1 MATVIPLPRRD
12 LMRYIDLRSDTV
24 TQPTDAMRQVM
35 LHADVGDDV
44 YGEDPSVNALE
55 AYGARLLGKQA
66 ALFVPS
72 GTMSNL
78 LAVMSHCQRGEG
90 AILGSAAHIY
100 RYEAQGSAVLGS
112 VALQPLPMQPDGT
125 LALADIEGALAP
137 DDAHFVQTRLICLE
151 NTHNGKVLPLSY
163 LQQMGAFVAER
174 GLKLHLDGA
183 RLFNAAI
190 ASETQVDTL
199 AAPFDSIS
207 ICLSKGLGAPVGSL
221 LVGEQAFI
229 ARARRLR
236 KMLGGGMRQAGILA
250 QAGLFALEQHVH
262 RLADDHRR
270 ARRLAEGLAALPGIE
285 LDLAQV
291 QSNMVFLR
299 LKNGESQA
307 LLAFMKERGILF
319 SGYGELRLVTH
330 LQINDDDIEEV
341 IDASTEY
348 LGA

>member
-1 MATVIPLPRRD
+1 
-12 LMRYIDLRSDTV
+12 MRYIDLRSDTV
-24 TQPTDAMRQVM
+24 TQPTDAMRQAM
-35 LHADVGDDV
+35 LHAEVGDDV

-55 AYGARLLGKQA
+55 AYGAKLLGKQA

-90 AILGSAAHIY
+90 AILGAGAHIY
-100 RYEAQGSAVLGS
+100 RFEAQGSAVLGS
-112 VALQPLPMQPDGT
+112 VALQPLPMQRDGT
-125 LALADIEGALAP
+125 LAFDDVKAALAP

-163 LQQMGAFVAER
+163 LQEMGAFVAKH

-183 RLFNAAI
+183 RLFNAAV
-190 ASETQVDTL
+190 ASDTPAEVI

-221 LVGEQAFI
+221 LVGDRDFI

-236 KMLGGGMRQAGILA
+236 KMVGGGMRQAGMLA
-250 QAGLFALEQHVH
+250 QAGLFALEQHVA

-270 ARRLAEGLAALPGIE
+270 AKRLAEGLAALPGIE
-285 LDLAQV
+285 LDLSLV

-299 LKNGESQA
+299 LAKGEPAQ

-341 IDASTEY
+341 IDAFTEY
-348 LGA
+348 LGGR

>member
-1 MATVIPLPRRD
+1 
-12 LMRYIDLRSDTV
+12 MRYIDLRSDTV
-24 TQPTDAMRQVM
+24 TQPTDAMRQAM
-35 LHADVGDDV
+35 LHAEVGDDV
-44 YGEDPSVNALE
+44 YGEDPGVNALE
-55 AYGARLLGKQA
+55 AFGARLLGKQA

-90 AILGSAAHIY
+90 AILGNAAHIY

-112 VALQPLPMQPDGT
+112 VALQPLPMQRDGT
-125 LALADIEGALAP
+125 LAFDDINAALAP

-163 LQQMGAFVAER
+163 LQEMGAFVAER

-183 RLFNAAI
+183 RLFNAAV
-190 ASETQVDTL
+190 ASETAAAVI

-221 LVGEQAFI
+221 LVGSHDFI

-250 QAGLFALEQHVH
+250 QAGLFALEQHVT

-270 ARRLAEGLAALPGIE
+270 AKRLAEGLAALPGIE
-285 LDLAQV
+285 IDLSLV

-299 LKNGESQA
+299 LHEGESA
-307 LLAFMKERGILF
+307 PLLAFMKERGILF

-341 IDASTEY
+341 IDAFTEY
-348 LGA
+348 LGAR

>member
-1 MATVIPLPRRD
+1 
-12 LMRYIDLRSDTV
+12 MRYIDLRSDTV
-24 TQPTDAMRQVM
+24 TQPTDAMRQAM
-35 LHADVGDDV
+35 LHAEVGDDV

-55 AYGARLLGKQA
+55 AYGAKLLGKQA

-90 AILGSAAHIY
+90 AILGAGAHIY
-100 RYEAQGSAVLGS
+100 RFEAQGSAVLGS
-112 VALQPLPMQPDGT
+112 VALQPLPMQRDGT
-125 LALADIEGALAP
+125 LAFDDIKAALAP
-137 DDAHFVQTRLICLE
+137 DDAHFAQTRLICLE

-163 LQQMGAFVAER
+163 LQEMGAFVAKH

-183 RLFNAAI
+183 RLFNAAV
-190 ASETQVDTL
+190 ASDTPAEVI

-221 LVGEQAFI
+221 LVGDRDFI

-236 KMLGGGMRQAGILA
+236 KMVGGGMRQAGMLA
-250 QAGLFALEQHVH
+250 QAGLFALEQHVA

-270 ARRLAEGLAALPGIE
+270 AKRLAEGLAALPGIE
-285 LDLAQV
+285 LDLSLV

-299 LKNGESQA
+299 LAKGEPAQ

-341 IDASTEY
+341 IDAFTEY
-348 LGA
+348 LGAR

>member
-1 MATVIPLPRRD
+1 
-12 LMRYIDLRSDTV
+12 MRYIDLRSDTV
-24 TQPTDAMRQVM
+24 TQPTDAMRQAM
-35 LHADVGDDV
+35 LHAEVGDDV
-44 YGEDPSVNALE
+44 YGEDPGVNALE

-90 AILGSAAHIY
+90 AILGNAAHIY

-112 VALQPLPMQPDGT
+112 VALQPLPMQRDGT
-125 LALADIEGALAP
+125 LAFDDIKAALAP

-163 LQQMGAFVAER
+163 LQEMGAFVAER

-183 RLFNAAI
+183 RLFNAAV
-190 ASETQVDTL
+190 ASETPVEVI

-221 LVGEQAFI
+221 LVGSHDFI

-250 QAGLFALEQHVH
+250 QAGLFALEQHVT

-270 ARRLAEGLAALPGIE
+270 AKRLAEGLAALPGIE
-285 LDLAQV
+285 LDLSLV

-299 LKNGESQA
+299 LREGESA
-307 LLAFMKERGILF
+307 PLLAFMKERGILF

-341 IDASTEY
+341 IDAFTEY
-348 LGA
+348 LGAR

>member
-1 MATVIPLPRRD
+1 
-12 LMRYIDLRSDTV
+12 MRYIDLRSDTV

-35 LHADVGDDV
+35 LHAEVGDDV
-44 YGEDPSVNALE
+44 YGEDPGVNALE
-55 AYGARLLGKQA
+55 AHGARLLGKQA

-100 RYEAQGSAVLGS
+100 RYEAQGCAVLGS
-112 VALQPLPMQPDGT
+112 VALQPLPMQRDGT
-125 LALADIEGALAP
+125 LAFDDIKAALAP

-163 LQQMGAFVAER
+163 LQEMGAFVAER

-183 RLFNAAI
+183 RLFNAAV
-190 ASETQVDTL
+190 ASETPVEVI

-221 LVGEQAFI
+221 LVGSHDFI

-250 QAGLFALEQHVH
+250 QAGLFALEQHVT

-270 ARRLAEGLAALPGIE
+270 AKRLAEGLAALPGIE
-285 LDLAQV
+285 LDLSLV

-299 LKNGESQA
+299 LREGESA
-307 LLAFMKERGILF
+307 PLLAFMKERGILF

-341 IDASTEY
+341 IDAFTEY
-348 LGA
+348 LGAR

>member
-1 MATVIPLPRRD
+1 
-12 LMRYIDLRSDTV
+12 MRYIDLRSDTV
-24 TQPTDAMRQVM
+24 TQPTDAMRQAM
-35 LHADVGDDV
+35 LHAEVGDDV

-55 AYGARLLGKQA
+55 AYGAKLLGKQA

-90 AILGSAAHIY
+90 AILGAGAHIY
-100 RYEAQGSAVLGS
+100 RFEAQGSAVLGS
-112 VALQPLPMQPDGT
+112 VALQPLPMQRDGT
-125 LALADIEGALAP
+125 LAFDDIKAALAP

-163 LQQMGAFVAER
+163 LQEMGAFVAKH

-183 RLFNAAI
+183 RLFNAAVASDTPAEVI
-190 ASETQVDTL
+190 AE
-199 AAPFDSIS
+199 PFDSIS

-221 LVGEQAFI
+221 LVGDRDFI

-236 KMLGGGMRQAGILA
+236 KMVGGGMRQAGMLA
-250 QAGLFALEQHVH
+250 QAGLFALEQHVA

-270 ARRLAEGLAALPGIE
+270 AKRLAQGLAALPGIE
-285 LDLAQV
+285 LDLSLV

-299 LKNGESQA
+299 LAKGEPAQ

-341 IDASTEY
+341 IDAFTEY
-348 LGA
+348 LGAR

>member
-1 MATVIPLPRRD
+1 
-12 LMRYIDLRSDTV
+12 MRYIDLRSDTV
-24 TQPTDAMRQVM
+24 TQPTDAMRQAM
-35 LHADVGDDV
+35 LHAAVGDDV
-44 YGEDPSVNALE
+44 YGEDPGVNALE
-55 AYGARLLGKQA
+55 AFGAKLLGKQA

-90 AILGSAAHIY
+90 AILGNAAHIY

-112 VALQPLPMQPDGT
+112 VALQPLPMQRDGT
-125 LALADIEGALAP
+125 LAFDDIKAALAP

-163 LQQMGAFVAER
+163 LQEMGAFVADR

-183 RLFNAAI
+183 RLFNAAV
-190 ASETQVDTL
+190 ASETPVEVI

-221 LVGEQAFI
+221 LVGSHDFI

-250 QAGLFALEQHVH
+250 QAGLFALEQHVT

-270 ARRLAEGLAALPGIE
+270 AKRLAEGLAALPGIE
-285 LDLAQV
+285 LDLSLV

-299 LKNGESQA
+299 LREGESA
-307 LLAFMKERGILF
+307 PLLAFMKERGILF

-341 IDASTEY
+341 IDAFTEY
-348 LGA
+348 LGAR

>member
-1 MATVIPLPRRD
+1 
-12 LMRYIDLRSDTV
+12 MRYIDLRSDTV
-24 TQPTDAMRQVM
+24 TQPTDAMRQAM
-35 LHADVGDDV
+35 LHAEVGDDV

-55 AYGARLLGKQA
+55 AYGAKLLGKQA

-90 AILGSAAHIY
+90 AILGAGAHIY
-100 RYEAQGSAVLGS
+100 RFEAQGSAVLGS
-112 VALQPLPMQPDGT
+112 VALQPLPMQRDGT
-125 LALADIEGALAP
+125 LAFDDIKAALAP

-163 LQQMGAFVAER
+163 LQEMGAFVAKH

-183 RLFNAAI
+183 RLFNAAV
-190 ASETQVDTL
+190 ASDTPAEVI

-221 LVGEQAFI
+221 LVGDRDFI

-236 KMLGGGMRQAGILA
+236 KMVGGCMRQAGMLA
-250 QAGLFALEQHVH
+250 QAGLFALEQHVA

-270 ARRLAEGLAALPGIE
+270 AKRLAEGLAALPGIE
-285 LDLAQV
+285 LDLSLV

-299 LKNGESQA
+299 LAKGEPAQ

-341 IDASTEY
+341 IDAFTEY
-348 LGA
+348 LGAR

>member
-1 MATVIPLPRRD
+1 
-12 LMRYIDLRSDTV
+12 MRYIDLRSDTV
-24 TQPTDAMRQVM
+24 TQPTDAMRQAM
-35 LHADVGDDV
+35 LHAEVGDDV
-44 YGEDPSVNALE
+44 YGEDPGVNALE
-55 AYGARLLGKQA
+55 AFGARLLGKQA

-90 AILGSAAHIY
+90 AILGNAAHIY

-112 VALQPLPMQPDGT
+112 VALQPLPMQRDGT
-125 LALADIEGALAP
+125 LAFDDIKAALAP

-163 LQQMGAFVAER
+163 LQEMGAFVAER

-183 RLFNAAI
+183 RLFNAAV
-190 ASETQVDTL
+190 ASETPVEVI

-221 LVGEQAFI
+221 LVGSHDFI

-250 QAGLFALEQHVH
+250 QAGLFALEQHVT

-270 ARRLAEGLAALPGIE
+270 AKRLAEGLAALPGIE
-285 LDLAQV
+285 LDLSLV

-299 LKNGESQA
+299 LREGESA
-307 LLAFMKERGILF
+307 PLLAFMKERGILF

-341 IDASTEY
+341 IDAFTEY
-348 LGA
+348 LGTR

>member
-1 MATVIPLPRRD
+1 
-12 LMRYIDLRSDTV
+12 MRYIDLRSDTV
-24 TQPTDAMRQVM
+24 TQPTDAMRQAM
-35 LHADVGDDV
+35 LHAEVGDDV
-44 YGEDPSVNALE
+44 YGEDPGVNALE
-55 AYGARLLGKQA
+55 AFGARLLGKQA

-78 LAVMSHCQRGEG
+78 LAVMSHCERGEG
-90 AILGSAAHIY
+90 AILGNAAHIY

-112 VALQPLPMQPDGT
+112 VALQPLPMQRDGT
-125 LALADIEGALAP
+125 LAFDDIKAALAP

-163 LQQMGAFVAER
+163 LQEMGAFVAER

-183 RLFNAAI
+183 RLFNAAV
-190 ASETQVDTL
+190 ASETPVEVI

-221 LVGEQAFI
+221 LVGSHDFI

-250 QAGLFALEQHVH
+250 QAGLFALEQHVT

-270 ARRLAEGLAALPGIE
+270 AKRLAEGLAALPGIE
-285 LDLAQV
+285 LDLLLV

-299 LKNGESQA
+299 LHEGESA
-307 LLAFMKERGILF
+307 PLLAFMKERGILF

-341 IDASTEY
+341 IDAFTEY
-348 LGA
+348 LGAR

>member
-1 MATVIPLPRRD
+1 
-12 LMRYIDLRSDTV
+12 MRYIDLRSDTV
-24 TQPTDAMRQVM
+24 TQPTDAMRQAM
-35 LHADVGDDV
+35 LHAEVGDDV
-44 YGEDPSVNALE
+44 YGEDPGVNALE
-55 AYGARLLGKQA
+55 AFGARLLGKQA

-90 AILGSAAHIY
+90 AILGNAAHIY

-112 VALQPLPMQPDGT
+112 VALQPLPMQRDGT
-125 LALADIEGALAP
+125 LAFDDIKAALAP

-163 LQQMGAFVAER
+163 LQEMGAFVAER

-183 RLFNAAI
+183 RLFNAAV
-190 ASETQVDTL
+190 ASETPVEVI

-221 LVGEQAFI
+221 LVGSHDFI

-250 QAGLFALEQHVH
+250 QAGLFALEQHVT

-270 ARRLAEGLAALPGIE
+270 AKRLAEGLAALSGIE
-285 LDLAQV
+285 LDLSLV

-299 LKNGESQA
+299 LREGESA
-307 LLAFMKERGILF
+307 PLLAFMKERGIIF

-341 IDASTEY
+341 IDAFTEY
-348 LGA
+348 LGAR

>member
-1 MATVIPLPRRD
+1 
-12 LMRYIDLRSDTV
+12 MRYIDLRSDTV
-24 TQPTDAMRQVM
+24 TQPTDAMRQAM
-35 LHADVGDDV
+35 LHAEVGDDV

-55 AYGARLLGKQA
+55 AYGAKLLGKQA

-90 AILGSAAHIY
+90 AILGAGAHIY
-100 RYEAQGSAVLGS
+100 RFEAQGSAVLGS
-112 VALQPLPMQPDGT
+112 VALQPLPMQRDGT
-125 LALADIEGALAP
+125 LAFDDIKAALAP

-163 LQQMGAFVAER
+163 LQEMGAFVAKH

-183 RLFNAAI
+183 RLFNAAV
-190 ASETQVDTL
+190 ASDTPAEVI

-221 LVGEQAFI
+221 LVGDRDFI

-236 KMLGGGMRQAGILA
+236 KMVGGGMRQAGMLA
-250 QAGLFALEQHVH
+250 QAGLFALEQHVA

-270 ARRLAEGLAALPGIE
+270 AKRLAEGLAALPGIE
-285 LDLAQV
+285 LDLSLV

-299 LKNGESQA
+299 LAKGEPAQ

-341 IDASTEY
+341 IDAFTEY
-348 LGA
+348 LGGR

>member
-1 MATVIPLPRRD
+1 
-12 LMRYIDLRSDTV
+12 MRYIDLRSDTV
-24 TQPTDAMRQVM
+24 TQPTDAMRQAM
-35 LHADVGDDV
+35 LHAEVGDDV
-44 YGEDPSVNALE
+44 YGEDPGVNALE
-55 AYGARLLGKQA
+55 AFGARLLGKQA

-90 AILGSAAHIY
+90 AILGNAAHIY

-112 VALQPLPMQPDGT
+112 VALQPLPMQRDGT
-125 LALADIEGALAP
+125 LAFDDIKAALAP

-163 LQQMGAFVAER
+163 LQEMGAFVAER

-183 RLFNAAI
+183 RLFNAAV
-190 ASETQVDTL
+190 ASETPVEVI

-221 LVGEQAFI
+221 LVGSHDFI

-250 QAGLFALEQHVH
+250 QAGLFALEQHVT

-270 ARRLAEGLAALPGIE
+270 AKRLAEGLAALPGIE
-285 LDLAQV
+285 LDLSLV

-299 LKNGESQA
+299 LREGESAA

-341 IDASTEY
+341 IDAFTEY
-348 LGA
+348 LGAR

>member
-1 MATVIPLPRRD
+1 
-12 LMRYIDLRSDTV
+12 MRYIDLRSDTV
-24 TQPTDAMRQVM
+24 TQPTDAMRQAM
-35 LHADVGDDV
+35 LHAEVGDDV
-44 YGEDPSVNALE
+44 YGEDPGVNALE
-55 AYGARLLGKQA
+55 AHGARLLGKQA

-78 LAVMSHCQRGEG
+78 LAVMNHCQRGEG
-90 AILGSAAHIY
+90 AILGNAAHIY

-112 VALQPLPMQPDGT
+112 VALQPLPMQRDGT
-125 LALADIEGALAP
+125 LAFDDIKAALAP

-163 LQQMGAFVAER
+163 LQEMGAFVAER

-183 RLFNAAI
+183 RLFNAAV
-190 ASETQVDTL
+190 ASETAAAVI

-221 LVGEQAFI
+221 LVGSHDFI

-250 QAGLFALEQHVH
+250 QAGLFALEQHVT

-270 ARRLAEGLAALPGIE
+270 AKRLAEGLAALPGIE
-285 LDLAQV
+285 IDLSLV

-299 LKNGESQA
+299 LHEGESA
-307 LLAFMKERGILF
+307 PLLAFMKERGILF

-330 LQINDDDIEEV
+330 LQINDEDIEEV
-341 IDASTEY
+341 IDAFTEY
-348 LGA
+348 LGAR

>member
-1 MATVIPLPRRD
+1 
-12 LMRYIDLRSDTV
+12 MRYIDLRSDTV
-24 TQPTDAMRQVM
+24 TQPTDAMRQAM
-35 LHADVGDDV
+35 LHAEVGDDV
-44 YGEDPSVNALE
+44 YGEDPGVNALE
-55 AYGARLLGKQA
+55 AFGARLLGKQA

-90 AILGSAAHIY
+90 AILGNAAHIY

-112 VALQPLPMQPDGT
+112 VALQPLPMQRDGT
-125 LALADIEGALAP
+125 LAFDDIKAALAP

-163 LQQMGAFVAER
+163 MQEMGAFVAER

-183 RLFNAAI
+183 RLFNAAV
-190 ASETQVDTL
+190 ASETPVEVI

-221 LVGEQAFI
+221 LVGSHDFI

-250 QAGLFALEQHVH
+250 QAGLFALEQHVT

-270 ARRLAEGLAALPGIE
+270 AKRLAEGLAALPGIE
-285 LDLAQV
+285 LDLSLV

-299 LKNGESQA
+299 LHEGESA
-307 LLAFMKERGILF
+307 PLLAFMKERGILF

-341 IDASTEY
+341 IDAFTEY
-348 LGA
+348 LGAR

>member
-1 MATVIPLPRRD
+1 
-12 LMRYIDLRSDTV
+12 MRYIDLRSDTV
-24 TQPTDAMRQVM
+24 TQPTDAMRQAM
-35 LHADVGDDV
+35 LHAEVGDDV
-44 YGEDPSVNALE
+44 YGEDPGVNALE
-55 AYGARLLGKQA
+55 AFGARLLGKQA

-90 AILGSAAHIY
+90 AILGNAAHIY

-112 VALQPLPMQPDGT
+112 VALQPLPMQRDGT
-125 LALADIEGALAP
+125 LAFDDIKAALAP

-163 LQQMGAFVAER
+163 LQEMGAFVAER

-183 RLFNAAI
+183 RLFNAAV
-190 ASETQVDTL
+190 ASETAAAVI

-221 LVGEQAFI
+221 LVGSHDFI

-250 QAGLFALEQHVH
+250 QAGLFALEQHVN

-270 ARRLAEGLAALPGIE
+270 AKRLAEGLAALPGIE
-285 LDLAQV
+285 LDLSLV

-299 LKNGESQA
+299 LREGESA
-307 LLAFMKERGILF
+307 PLLAFMKERGILF

-341 IDASTEY
+341 IDAFTEY
-348 LGA
+348 LGAR

>member
-1 MATVIPLPRRD
+1 
-12 LMRYIDLRSDTV
+12 MRYIDLRSDTV
-24 TQPTDAMRQVM
+24 TQPTDAMRQAM
-35 LHADVGDDV
+35 LHAEVGDDV
-44 YGEDPSVNALE
+44 YGEDPGVNALE
-55 AYGARLLGKQA
+55 AFGARLLGKQA

-90 AILGSAAHIY
+90 AILGNAAHIY

-112 VALQPLPMQPDGT
+112 VALQPLPMQRDGT
-125 LALADIEGALAP
+125 LAFDDIKAALAP

-163 LQQMGAFVAER
+163 LQEMGAFVAER

-183 RLFNAAI
+183 RLFNAAV
-190 ASETQVDTL
+190 ASETPVEEI

-221 LVGEQAFI
+221 LVGSHYFI

-236 KMLGGGMRQAGILA
+236 KMLGGGMRQAGTLA
-250 QAGLFALEQHVH
+250 QAGLFALEQHVS

-270 ARRLAEGLAALPGIE
+270 AKRLAEGLAALSGIE
-285 LDLAQV
+285 LDLSLV

-299 LKNGESQA
+299 LREGESA
-307 LLAFMKERGILF
+307 PLLAFMKERGILF

-341 IDASTEY
+341 IDAFTEY
-348 LGA
+348 LGAR

>member
-1 MATVIPLPRRD
+1 
-12 LMRYIDLRSDTV
+12 MRYIDLRSDTV
-24 TQPTDAMRQVM
+24 TQPTDAMRQAM
-35 LHADVGDDV
+35 LHAEVGDDV
-44 YGEDPSVNALE
+44 YGEDPGVNALE
-55 AYGARLLGKQA
+55 AFGARLLGKQA

-90 AILGSAAHIY
+90 AILGNAAHIY

-112 VALQPLPMQPDGT
+112 VALQPLPMQRDGT
-125 LALADIEGALAP
+125 LAFDDIKAALAP

-163 LQQMGAFVAER
+163 LQEMGAFVADR

-183 RLFNAAI
+183 RLFNAAV
-190 ASETQVDTL
+190 ASETPVEVI

-221 LVGEQAFI
+221 LVGCHDFI

-250 QAGLFALEQHVH
+250 QAGLFALEQHVT

-270 ARRLAEGLAALPGIE
+270 AKRLAEGLAALPGIE
-285 LDLAQV
+285 LDLSLV

-299 LKNGESQA
+299 LREGESA
-307 LLAFMKERGILF
+307 PLLAFMKERGILF

-341 IDASTEY
+341 IDAFTEY
-348 LGA
+348 LGAR

>member
-1 MATVIPLPRRD
+1 
-12 LMRYIDLRSDTV
+12 MRYIDLRSDTV
-24 TQPTDAMRQVM
+24 TQPTDAMRQAM
-35 LHADVGDDV
+35 LHAEVGDDV
-44 YGEDPSVNALE
+44 YGEDPGVNALE
-55 AYGARLLGKQA
+55 AFGARLLGKQA

-90 AILGSAAHIY
+90 AILGNAAHIY

-112 VALQPLPMQPDGT
+112 VALQPLPMQRDGT
-125 LALADIEGALAP
+125 LAFDDIKAALAP
-137 DDAHFVQTRLICLE
+137 DDAHFVQTRLLCLE

-163 LQQMGAFVAER
+163 LQEMGAFVAER

-183 RLFNAAI
+183 RLFNAAV
-190 ASETQVDTL
+190 ASETPVEVI

-221 LVGEQAFI
+221 LVGRHDFI

-250 QAGLFALEQHVH
+250 QAGLFALEQHVT

-270 ARRLAEGLAALPGIE
+270 AKRLAEGLAALPGIE
-285 LDLAQV
+285 LDLSLV

-299 LKNGESQA
+299 LREGESA
-307 LLAFMKERGILF
+307 PLLAFMKERGILF

-341 IDASTEY
+341 IDAFTEY
-348 LGA
+348 LGAR

>member
-1 MATVIPLPRRD
+1 
-12 LMRYIDLRSDTV
+12 MRYIDLRSDTV
-24 TQPTDAMRQVM
+24 TQPTDAMRQAM
-35 LHADVGDDV
+35 LHAEVGDDV
-44 YGEDPSVNALE
+44 YGEDPGVNALE
-55 AYGARLLGKQA
+55 AHGAKLLGKQA

-90 AILGSAAHIY
+90 AILGNAAHIY

-112 VALQPLPMQPDGT
+112 VALQPLPMQRDGT
-125 LALADIEGALAP
+125 LAFDDIKAALAP

-163 LQQMGAFVAER
+163 LQEMGAFVAER

-183 RLFNAAI
+183 RLFNAAV
-190 ASETQVDTL
+190 ASETAAAVI

-221 LVGEQAFI
+221 LVGSHDFI

-250 QAGLFALEQHVH
+250 QAGLFALEQHVA

-270 ARRLAEGLAALPGIE
+270 AKRLAEGLAALPGIE
-285 LDLAQV
+285 LDLSLV

-299 LKNGESQA
+299 LREGESA
-307 LLAFMKERGILF
+307 PLLAFMKERGILF

-341 IDASTEY
+341 IDAFTEY
-348 LGA
+348 LGVR

>member
-1 MATVIPLPRRD
+1 
-12 LMRYIDLRSDTV
+12 MRYIDLRSDTV
-24 TQPTDAMRQVM
+24 TQPTDAMRQAM
-35 LHADVGDDV
+35 LHAEVGDDV

-55 AYGARLLGKQA
+55 AYGAKLLGKQA

-90 AILGSAAHIY
+90 AILGAGAHIY
-100 RYEAQGSAVLGS
+100 RFEAQGSAVLGS
-112 VALQPLPMQPDGT
+112 VALQPLPMQRDGT
-125 LALADIEGALAP
+125 LAFDDIKAALAP

-163 LQQMGAFVAER
+163 LQEMGAFVAKH

-183 RLFNAAI
+183 RLFNAAV
-190 ASETQVDTL
+190 ASDTPAEAI

-221 LVGEQAFI
+221 LVGDRDFI

-236 KMLGGGMRQAGILA
+236 KMVGGGMRQAGMLA
-250 QAGLFALEQHVH
+250 QAGLFALEQHVA

-270 ARRLAEGLAALPGIE
+270 AKRLAEGLAALPGIE
-285 LDLAQV
+285 LDLSLV

-299 LKNGESQA
+299 LAKGEPAQ

-341 IDASTEY
+341 IDAFTEY
-348 LGA
+348 LGAR

>member
-1 MATVIPLPRRD
+1 
-12 LMRYIDLRSDTV
+12 MRYIDLRSDTV
-24 TQPTDAMRQVM
+24 TQPTDAMRQAM
-35 LHADVGDDV
+35 LHAEVGDDV
-44 YGEDPSVNALE
+44 YGEDPGVNALE
-55 AYGARLLGKQA
+55 AFGARLLGKQA

-90 AILGSAAHIY
+90 AILGNAAHIY

-112 VALQPLPMQPDGT
+112 VALQPLPMQRDGT
-125 LALADIEGALAP
+125 LAFDDIKAALAP

-163 LQQMGAFVAER
+163 LQEMGAFVAER

-183 RLFNAAI
+183 RLFNAAV
-190 ASETQVDTL
+190 ASETPVEEI

-221 LVGEQAFI
+221 LVGSHDFI

-250 QAGLFALEQHVH
+250 QAGLFALEQHVT

-270 ARRLAEGLAALPGIE
+270 AKRLAEGLAALPGIE
-285 LDLAQV
+285 LDLSLV

-299 LKNGESQA
+299 LREGESA
-307 LLAFMKERGILF
+307 PLLAFMKDRGILF

-341 IDASTEY
+341 IDAFTEY
-348 LGA
+348 LGAR

>member
-1 MATVIPLPRRD
+1 
-12 LMRYIDLRSDTV
+12 MRYIDLRSDTV
-24 TQPTDAMRQVM
+24 TQPTDAMRQAM
-35 LHADVGDDV
+35 LHAEVGDDV
-44 YGEDPSVNALE
+44 YGEDPGVNALE
-55 AYGARLLGKQA
+55 AFGARLLGKQA

-90 AILGSAAHIY
+90 AILGNAAHIY

-112 VALQPLPMQPDGT
+112 VALQPLPMQRDGT
-125 LALADIEGALAP
+125 LAFDDIKAALAP

-163 LQQMGAFVAER
+163 LQEMGAFVAER

-183 RLFNAAI
+183 RLFNAAVV
-190 ASETQVDTL
+190 SETPVEVI

-221 LVGEQAFI
+221 LVGSHDFI

-250 QAGLFALEQHVH
+250 QAGLFALEQHVT

-270 ARRLAEGLAALPGIE
+270 AKRLAEGLAALPGIE
-285 LDLAQV
+285 LDLSLV

-299 LKNGESQA
+299 LREGESA
-307 LLAFMKERGILF
+307 PLLAFMKERGILF

-341 IDASTEY
+341 IDAFTEY
-348 LGA
+348 LGAR

>member
-1 MATVIPLPRRD
+1 
-12 LMRYIDLRSDTV
+12 MRYIDLRSDTV
-24 TQPTDAMRQVM
+24 TQPTDAMRQAM
-35 LHADVGDDV
+35 LHAEVGDDV
-44 YGEDPSVNALE
+44 YGEDPGVNALE
-55 AYGARLLGKQA
+55 AFGARLLGKQA

-90 AILGSAAHIY
+90 AILGNAAHIY

-112 VALQPLPMQPDGT
+112 VALQPLPMQRDGT
-125 LALADIEGALAP
+125 LAFDDIKVALAP

-163 LQQMGAFVAER
+163 LQEMGAFVAER

-183 RLFNAAI
+183 RLFNAAV
-190 ASETQVDTL
+190 ASETPVEVI

-221 LVGEQAFI
+221 LVGSHDFI

-250 QAGLFALEQHVH
+250 QAGLFALEQHVA

-270 ARRLAEGLAALPGIE
+270 AKRLAEGLAALPGIE
-285 LDLAQV
+285 LDLSLV
-291 QSNMVFLR
+291 LSNMVFLR
-299 LKNGESQA
+299 LREGESA
-307 LLAFMKERGILF
+307 PLLAFMKERGILF

-341 IDASTEY
+341 IDAFTEY
-348 LGA
+348 LGAR

>member
-1 MATVIPLPRRD
+1 
-12 LMRYIDLRSDTV
+12 MRYIDLRSDTV
-24 TQPTDAMRQVM
+24 TQPTDAMRQAM
-35 LHADVGDDV
+35 LHAEVGDDV
-44 YGEDPSVNALE
+44 YGEDPGVNALE
-55 AYGARLLGKQA
+55 AFGARLLGKQA

-90 AILGSAAHIY
+90 AILGNAAHIY

-112 VALQPLPMQPDGT
+112 VALQPLPMQRDGT
-125 LALADIEGALAP
+125 LAFDDIKAALAP

-163 LQQMGAFVAER
+163 LQEMGAFVAER
-174 GLKLHLDGA
+174 GLRLHLDGA
-183 RLFNAAI
+183 RLFNAAV
-190 ASETQVDTL
+190 ASETAAAVI

-221 LVGEQAFI
+221 LVGSHDFI

-250 QAGLFALEQHVH
+250 QAGLFALEQHVT

-270 ARRLAEGLAALPGIE
+270 AKRLAEGLAALPGIE
-285 LDLAQV
+285 LDLSLV

-299 LKNGESQA
+299 LHEGEWA
-307 LLAFMKERGILF
+307 LCWPL
-319 SGYGELRLVTH
+319 
-330 LQINDDDIEEV
+330 
-341 IDASTEY
+341 
-348 LGA
+348 

>member
-1 MATVIPLPRRD
+1 
-12 LMRYIDLRSDTV
+12 MRYIDLRSDTV
-24 TQPTDAMRQVM
+24 TQPTDAMRQAM
-35 LHADVGDDV
+35 LHAEVGDDV
-44 YGEDPSVNALE
+44 YGEDPGVNALE
-55 AYGARLLGKQA
+55 AFGARLLGKQA

-90 AILGSAAHIY
+90 AILGNADHIY

-112 VALQPLPMQPDGT
+112 VALQPLPMQRDGT
-125 LALADIEGALAP
+125 LAFDDIKAALAP

-163 LQQMGAFVAER
+163 LQEMGAFVAER

-183 RLFNAAI
+183 RLFNAAV
-190 ASETQVDTL
+190 ASETSVEVI

-221 LVGEQAFI
+221 LVGSHDFI

-250 QAGLFALEQHVH
+250 QAGLFALEQHVT

-270 ARRLAEGLAALPGIE
+270 AKRLAEGLAALPGIE
-285 LDLAQV
+285 LDLSLV

-299 LKNGESQA
+299 LHEGESA
-307 LLAFMKERGILF
+307 PLLAFMKERGILF

-341 IDASTEY
+341 IDAFTEY
-348 LGA
+348 LGAR

>member
-1 MATVIPLPRRD
+1 
-12 LMRYIDLRSDTV
+12 MRYIDLRSDTV
-24 TQPTDAMRQVM
+24 TQPTDAMRQAM
-35 LHADVGDDV
+35 LHAEVGDDV
-44 YGEDPSVNALE
+44 YGEDPCVNALE

-90 AILGSAAHIY
+90 AILGNAAHIY

-112 VALQPLPMQPDGT
+112 VALQPLPMQRDGT
-125 LALADIEGALAP
+125 LAFDDINAALAP

-163 LQQMGAFVAER
+163 LQEMGVFVAER

-183 RLFNAAI
+183 RLFNAAV
-190 ASETQVDTL
+190 ASETPVEVI

-221 LVGEQAFI
+221 LVGSHDFI

-250 QAGLFALEQHVH
+250 QAGLFALEQHVT

-270 ARRLAEGLAALPGIE
+270 AKRLAEGLAALPGIE
-285 LDLAQV
+285 LDLSLV

-299 LKNGESQA
+299 LREGESA
-307 LLAFMKERGILF
+307 PLLAFMKERGILF

-341 IDASTEY
+341 IDAFTEY
-348 LGA
+348 LGAR

>member
-1 MATVIPLPRRD
+1 
-12 LMRYIDLRSDTV
+12 MRYIDLRSDTV
-24 TQPTDAMRQVM
+24 TQPTDAMRQAM
-35 LHADVGDDV
+35 LHAEVGDDV
-44 YGEDPSVNALE
+44 YGEDPSVNVLE
-55 AYGARLLGKQA
+55 AYGAKLLGKQA

-90 AILGSAAHIY
+90 AILGAGAHIY
-100 RYEAQGSAVLGS
+100 RFEAQGSAVLGS
-112 VALQPLPMQPDGT
+112 VALQPLPMQRDGT
-125 LALADIEGALAP
+125 LAFDEIKAALAP

-163 LQQMGAFVAER
+163 LQEMGAFVAKH

-183 RLFNAAI
+183 RLFNAAV
-190 ASETQVDTL
+190 ASDTPAEAI

-221 LVGEQAFI
+221 LVGDRDFI

-236 KMLGGGMRQAGILA
+236 KMVGGGMRQAGMLA
-250 QAGLFALEQHVH
+250 QAGLFALEQHVA

-270 ARRLAEGLAALPGIE
+270 AKRLAEGLAALPGIE
-285 LDLAQV
+285 LDLSLV

-299 LKNGESQA
+299 LAKGEPAQ

-341 IDASTEY
+341 IDAFTEY
-348 LGA
+348 LGAR

>member
-1 MATVIPLPRRD
+1 
-12 LMRYIDLRSDTV
+12 MRYIDLRSDTV
-24 TQPTDAMRQVM
+24 TQPTDAMRQAM
-35 LHADVGDDV
+35 LHAEVGDDV
-44 YGEDPSVNALE
+44 YGEDPGVNALE
-55 AYGARLLGKQA
+55 AFGARLLGKQA

-90 AILGSAAHIY
+90 AILGNAAHIY

-112 VALQPLPMQPDGT
+112 VALQPLPMQLDGT
-125 LALADIEGALAP
+125 LAFDDIKAALAP

-163 LQQMGAFVAER
+163 VQEMGAFVAER

-183 RLFNAAI
+183 RLFNAAV
-190 ASETQVDTL
+190 ASETPVEVI

-221 LVGEQAFI
+221 LVGSHDFI

-250 QAGLFALEQHVH
+250 QAGLFALEQHVT

-270 ARRLAEGLAALPGIE
+270 AKRLAEELAALPGIE
-285 LDLAQV
+285 LDLSLV

-299 LKNGESQA
+299 LHEGESA
-307 LLAFMKERGILF
+307 PLLAFMKERGILF

-341 IDASTEY
+341 IDAFTEY
-348 LGA
+348 LGAR

>member
-1 MATVIPLPRRD
+1 
-12 LMRYIDLRSDTV
+12 MRYIDLRSDTV
-24 TQPTDAMRQVM
+24 TQPTDAMRQAM
-35 LHADVGDDV
+35 LHAEVGDDV
-44 YGEDPSVNALE
+44 YGEDPGVNALE
-55 AYGARLLGKQA
+55 AFGARLLGKQA

-90 AILGSAAHIY
+90 AILGNAAHIY

-112 VALQPLPMQPDGT
+112 VALQPLPMQRDGT
-125 LALADIEGALAP
+125 LAFDDIKAALAP

-163 LQQMGAFVAER
+163 LQEMGAFVAER

-183 RLFNAAI
+183 RLFNAAV
-190 ASETQVDTL
+190 ASETSVEVI
-199 AAPFDSIS
+199 AASFDSIS

-221 LVGEQAFI
+221 LVGSHDFI

-250 QAGLFALEQHVH
+250 QAGLFALEQHVT

-270 ARRLAEGLAALPGIE
+270 AKRLAEGLAALPGIE
-285 LDLAQV
+285 LDLSLV

-299 LKNGESQA
+299 LREGESA
-307 LLAFMKERGILF
+307 PLLAFMKERGILF

-341 IDASTEY
+341 IDAFTEY
-348 LGA
+348 LGAR

>member
-1 MATVIPLPRRD
+1 
-12 LMRYIDLRSDTV
+12 MRYIDLRSDTV
-24 TQPTDAMRQVM
+24 TQPTDAMRQAM
-35 LHADVGDDV
+35 LHAEVGDDV

-55 AYGARLLGKQA
+55 AYGAKLLGKQA

-90 AILGSAAHIY
+90 AILGAGAHIY
-100 RYEAQGSAVLGS
+100 RFEAQGSAVLGS
-112 VALQPLPMQPDGT
+112 VALQPLPMQRDGT
-125 LALADIEGALAP
+125 LVFDDIKAALAP

-163 LQQMGAFVAER
+163 LQEMGAFVAKH

-183 RLFNAAI
+183 RLFNAAV
-190 ASETQVDTL
+190 ASDTPAEVI

-221 LVGEQAFI
+221 LVGDRDFI

-236 KMLGGGMRQAGILA
+236 KMVGGGMRQAGMLA
-250 QAGLFALEQHVH
+250 QAGLFALEQHVA

-270 ARRLAEGLAALPGIE
+270 AKRLAEGLAALPGIE
-285 LDLAQV
+285 LDLSLV

-299 LKNGESQA
+299 LAKGEPAQ

-341 IDASTEY
+341 IDAFTEY
-348 LGA
+348 LGAR

>member
-1 MATVIPLPRRD
+1 
-12 LMRYIDLRSDTV
+12 MRYIDLRSDTV
-24 TQPTDAMRQVM
+24 TQPTDAMRQAM
-35 LHADVGDDV
+35 LHAEVGDDV
-44 YGEDPSVNALE
+44 YGEDPGVNALE
-55 AYGARLLGKQA
+55 AFGARLLGKQA

-90 AILGSAAHIY
+90 AILGNAAHIY

-112 VALQPLPMQPDGT
+112 VALQPLPMQRDGT
-125 LALADIEGALAP
+125 LAFDDIKAALAP

-163 LQQMGAFVAER
+163 LQEMGAFVAER

-183 RLFNAAI
+183 RLFNAAV
-190 ASETQVDTL
+190 ASETPVEVI

-221 LVGEQAFI
+221 LVGSHDFI

-250 QAGLFALEQHVH
+250 QAGLFALEQHVT

-270 ARRLAEGLAALPGIE
+270 AKRLAEGLAALSGIE
-285 LDLAQV
+285 LDLSLV

-299 LKNGESQA
+299 LREGESA
-307 LLAFMKERGILF
+307 PLLAFMKERGILF

-341 IDASTEY
+341 IDAFTEY
-348 LGA
+348 LGAR